1 MFEQFLKRNKSDK
14 GNRTEP
20 AMTADHSGEITN
32 NPYFQSRKLWLDIYG
47 NSEARYQQSRR
58 LNGGLLL
65 LMGFCILGMFLIG
78 SESKFIPYVVE
89 VQDGQ
94 VIYTGAAESSNF
106 DSMKGSLAKFFIQD
120 FVESSRSVSVD
131 GFIQNDNQKKSYALT
146 QSAGTTELADFYQT
160 RDPYEVVKK
169 RTVSVTINY
178 VNQLPNN
185 VFQVGWTEVSRD
197 SGTGNTLYSEQYV
210 GEFDFD
216 WDKSSAN
223 EFILENNPF
232 GFYIT
237 NISWTGVK

>member
-1 MFEQFLKRNKSDK
+1 MAFEQLLKNKRNKN
-14 GNRTEP
+14 NREEP
-20 AMTADHSGEITN
+20 SMTADHLGDLAN
-32 NPYFQSRKLWLDIYG
+32 NPYLQSRQLWMDIYG
-47 NSEARYQQSRR
+47 NSETRYQQSRR

-65 LMGFCILGMFLIG
+65 LIAFCMVGMFFIG

-94 VIYTGAAESSNF
+94 VIYTGAAQSSNF
-106 DSMKGSLAKFFIQD
+106 DTMKSSLAKFFIQD
-120 FVESSRSVSVD
+120 FVQASRSVSVD
-131 GFIQNDNQKKSYALT
+131 GFIQNMNQKKSYALT
-146 QSAGTTELADFYQT
+146 KSAGTTELADFYQT
-160 RDPYEVVKK
+160 RDPYDVVKK

-197 SGTGNTLYSEQYV
+197 SGTGNTLYSEHYV
-210 GEFDFD
+210 GEFDFN
-216 WDKSSAN
+216 WDKPSKN
-223 EFILENNPF
+223 EFILQNNPF